1 MGEMS
6 RAENLQVPRAEIRTA
21 SPDRILDIGTP
32 EEVEGDVFN
41 PEEARKR
48 SVELAME
55 IDKLQASIDKQK
67 SDLQNGLEASK
78 KLSTSPNLVRRLAEE
93 AQAVID
99 DLDLQKIK
107 LGKEKEKLDN
117 QLVG

>member
-1 MGEMS
+1 MS
-6 RAENLQVPRAEIRTA
+6 RAEGLQVPRAEIRTA
-21 SPDRILDIGTP
+21 SPDRMVDIGTP
-32 EEVEGDVFN
+32 EEMESDVFN

-48 SVELAME
+48 SAELEME

-67 SDLQNGLEASK
+67 ADLQNGLEASK
-78 KLSTSPNLVRRLAEE
+78 KLNTSAELVKTLTEE

-107 LGKEKEKLDN
+107 LGKEKEKLDS
-117 QLVG
+117 QLIGG